1 VIGAVSKPAGDGG
14 LEAEF
19 RRVTGLSPRQ
29 FIELCL
35 VIGTPYRTMNAGS
48 LISGDPAFFVEKEPL
63 RQHENQRCRADFVF
77 RRRGADGAAA
87 SSK

>member
-1 VIGAVSKPAGDGG
+1 MAHYDFRGDLLRSLEYSSVTARCWLSQPGTVD

-35 VIGTPYRTMNAGS
+35 VIGTPYRMMNAGVT
-48 LISGDPAFFVEKEPL
+48 D
-63 RQHENQRCRADFVF
+63 
-77 RRRGADGAAA
+77 
-87 SSK
+87 

>member
-1 VIGAVSKPAGDGG
+1 MRSLEMFERNRALLASQPGTVD

-35 VIGTPYRTMNAGS
+35 VIGTPYRMMNAGS
-48 LISGDPAFFVEKEPL
+48 LIRHRK
-63 RQHENQRCRADFVF
+63 
-77 RRRGADGAAA
+77 
-87 SSK
+87 